1 MKNPFFRWL
10 GALPGV
16 LVVPALLLAA
26 PACSPRVELAAP
38 KEPIH
43 IKLDV
48 KIEHEIMIRVE
59 RQLDEILSPESG
71 LF

>member
-1 MKNPFFRWL
+1 MKSSSLLPWL
-10 GALPGV
+10 SFLL
-16 LVVPALLLAA
+16 LVMLFGFTAVACTPRVQLAA
-26 PACSPRVELAAP
+26 PT
-38 KEPIH
+38 EPIH

-59 RQLDEILSPESG
+59 RELDEILSPESG